1 MARAIRVRSCSME
14 VSLSSK
20 RGGSWAARRATEFF
34 AMSQAICTWRVSGNM
49 SGASRAAS
57 STPGSN
63 LRCVAWASPFSRIRE
78 RLPRMFANTST
89 ESACIEIFM
98 RVSFRMAGEG
108 RRAPIAERLAQ
119 LTDRACSTHPS
130 GCGDRYSF
138 ARYWRACFPGETIP
152 NPETGIEAAMNLIW
166 TPAQLAMLAK
176 VVDLNGFSAAARALA
191 VPKAAVSRAVADLEK
206 TLGVRVLER
215 TTRRISLTSAGRLLY
230 PHARRVGEETD
241 AARSAIAKLQSPEAR
256 PLRVVADPTYGRVLL
271 APLVPR
277 FLEAFAHVPLEVALD
292 AQQLAAGAWDVA
304 IRTRPPADDSV
315 TQRLL
320 GAPPALL
327 CATPAYL
334 QQRGMPARPDDLRS
348 HDLLTPDAAELPE
361 FRLLLERG
369 AQRAEVPLTPKLAVD
384 DPAVLHAATAAGLG
398 IGLLPEFLCRQGL
411 ATGRLKLVLSEWAV
425 PAAAA
430 LYALYPTALESDPRA
445 QQFVDFL
452 AANIVPALSLP
463 AAARAPAAHPR
474 AHESGAGA

>member
-78 RLPRMFANTST
+78 RLPRVFANTST

-98 RVSFRMAGEG
+98 RVSFRMASEP
-108 RRAPIAERLAQ
+108 APCA
-119 LTDRACSTHPS
+119 HPRTA
-130 GCGDRYSF
+130 D
-138 ARYWRACFPGETIP
+138 
-152 NPETGIEAAMNLIW
+152 AAY
-166 TPAQLAMLAK
+166 
-176 VVDLNGFSAAARALA
+176 
-191 VPKAAVSRAVADLEK
+191 SRAVADLEK

-334 QQRGMPARPDDLRS
+334 QQRGMPGRPDDLRS

-411 ATGRLKLVLSEWAV
+411 ATGRLKLVLSEWSV
-425 PAAAA
+425 PPAAA
-430 LYALYPTALESDPRA
+430 LYALYPASLESDARA

-452 AANIVPALSLP
+452 AANIVPALAPP
-463 AAARAPAAHPR
+463 APVRAPAAHQDAR
-474 AHESGAGA
+474 QVSRG